1 MTIPLLAL
9 LKSTGPT
16 RLNISVKFD
25 KGSSSGRKVT
35 GSNPGRI
42 NILKIAEKK
51 VGLLFWHLQNDHVF
65 P

>member
-9 LKSTGPT
+9 LQSTGAT
-16 RLNISVKFD
+16 RLNISVKF
-25 KGSSSGRKVT
+25 KGPSAGRKVT

-51 VGLLFWHLQNDHVF
+51 VRLLF
-65 P
+65 

>member
-51 VGLLFWHLQNDHVF
+51 VGLLF
-65 P
+65 